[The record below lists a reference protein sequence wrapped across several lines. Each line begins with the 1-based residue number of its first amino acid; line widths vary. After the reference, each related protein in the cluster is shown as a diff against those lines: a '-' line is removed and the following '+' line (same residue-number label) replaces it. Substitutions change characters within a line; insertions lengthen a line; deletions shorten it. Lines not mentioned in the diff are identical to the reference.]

1 VAKVMRAK
9 LVLIAAAAGLSA
21 CASMALSPTN
31 VSGQWGGPH
40 ISLVLEGGLG
50 TIEYDCASGTID
62 TPVIPA
68 PDGGFAARGTHRPGQ
83 GGPIRVGQIFIS
95 HQANY
100 AGKIDKDHMT
110 LGVQLEDGTTLGP
123 FELTRGA
130 QGSLTRCL

>member
-1 VAKVMRAK
+1 MRAWPI
-9 LVLIAAAAGLSA
+9 LIAAAAGLSG

-40 ISLVLEGGLG
+40 VSLVLEGGLG

-68 PDGGFAARGTHRPGQ
+68 PDGSFAATGTHRPGQ

-95 HQANY
+95 KRAAY
-100 AGKIDKDHMT
+100 VGKIEKDHMT
-110 LGVQLEDGTTLGP
+110 LGVQLEDGTTIGP
-123 FELTRGA
+123 FSLDRGA
-130 QGSLTRCL
+130 QGQLTRCL

>member
-1 VAKVMRAK
+1 MRAWPI
-9 LVLIAAAAGLSA
+9 LIAAAAGLSA

-40 ISLVLEGGLG
+40 INLVLEGGLG

-68 PDGGFAARGTHRPGQ
+68 PDGSFAATGTHRPGQ

-95 HQANY
+95 HRATY
-100 AGKIDKDHMT
+100 AGKIEKDHMT
-110 LGVQLEDGTTLGP
+110 LGVGLEDGTTIGP
-123 FELTRGA
+123 FSLDRGA
-130 QGSLTRCL
+130 QGQLTRCL